1 MPEIKIKVRDKCAE
15 GEGVIICNNSDYT
28 VVWDLDEVW
37 TPYDTK
43 TMRVNLADGTY
54 QDVVFTGDNA
64 DLPVLTASGWVS
76 VGLYAGDIH
85 TSRAAR
91 LLALS
96 SVLTPGGSPAAP
108 AEDVYAQ
115 IMAKLNELS
124 IVSPEDIAQLRQLPD
139 KGGLQMA
146 LTKINYVSGKTVI
159 TAENL
164 NEIQDAVLDLERKGG
179 VGMGITGATVGQIAK
194 ISAVDASGVP
204 TAWEPVDMASG
215 GTIQEVKLTAVVS
228 AEQSLTIDNRAA
240 EQTVNLTWDTPD
252 AKTIPA
258 FTNYYVEKNGISYPR
273 AFDTNGYTQTWSS
286 NGYHGNADAFVSGH
300 KYFCAMEYEMD
311 GDSTAKLSTWGDTV
325 TPSGTDVISGSG
337 WVYGVRVPASAI
349 AAQFMISKTSSGTG
363 TIKHL
368 YCIDVT
374 ALLDAGTISSVA
386 INDLVA
392 MFGGLNIVPGEN
404 FAGETT
410 SGTATLTI
418 ARGDSQQL
426 VDSPASTSIIKG
438 GDVLSVSAGTVTFV
452 YVTTKITGS
461 GTAEK
466 KSWADKKWC
475 AFGDS
480 LTDPTINAT
489 TKYHAIIA
497 DKTGIS
503 VTVLGKGGT
512 GYYKTKDNGTAY
524 YQRMANCPA
533 DADVITIF
541 GSVNDWNVIKNGSLT
556 IGNPSDAMSA
566 GTYSGYV
573 NECIDVAISKAPYA
587 QIALVTPM
595 DYHGIPD
602 DTLESIA
609 NALLAVAKYRK
620 IKCLD
625 LYHTS
630 GFRVDDATYAQTY
643 TTDYTTTAET
653 YGHPSNV
660 AHERLIAPAFLELL
674 KTMMLHG

>member
-1 MPEIKIKVRDKCAE
+1 
-15 GEGVIICNNSDYT
+15 
-28 VVWDLDEVW
+28 
-37 TPYDTK
+37 
-43 TMRVNLADGTY
+43 
-54 QDVVFTGDNA
+54 
-64 DLPVLTASGWVS
+64 
-76 VGLYAGDIH
+76 
-85 TSRAAR
+85 
-91 LLALS
+91 
-96 SVLTPGGSPAAP
+96 
-108 AEDVYAQ
+108 
-115 IMAKLNELS
+115 
-124 IVSPEDIAQLRQLPD
+124 
-139 KGGLQMA
+139 MA

-164 NEIQDAVLDLERKGG
+164 NDIQDAILDLERKGG

-215 GTIQEVKLTAVVS
+215 GTTQEVKLTAAVS

-240 EQTVNLTWDTPD
+240 EQTVNLAWDTPD

-273 AFDTNGYTQTWSS
+273 AFDTKGYTQTWSS
-286 NGYHGNADAFVSGH
+286 NGYHGNADAFVSSH

-311 GDSTAKLSTWGDTV
+311 GDSTAKLSVWGDTV
-325 TPSGTDVISGSG
+325 TPSGTNVISGSG
-337 WVYGVRVPASAI
+337 WLYGVMTPTNTSA
-349 AAQFMISKTSSGTG
+349 ANFMITKTSSGTG

-392 MFGGLNIVPGEN
+392 LFGGLDLIPGQD
-404 FAGETT
+404 FAGEIT

-418 ARGDSQQL
+418 ERGDTQQT
-426 VDSPASTSIIKG
+426 VDSPASTATIKG

-452 YVTTKITGS
+452 YVTTKVTG
-461 GTAEK
+461 GGATAEK
-466 KSWADKKWC
+466 PWTDKKWC

-489 TKYHAIIA
+489 KKYHAIIA
-497 DKTGIS
+497 EKTGIS

-512 GYYKTKDNGTAY
+512 GYYKTKDDGTAY

-541 GSVNDWNVIKNGSLT
+541 GSVNDWNAIKNGGLT

-587 QIALVTPM
+587 QIAIVTPM
-595 DYHGIPD
+595 DYHGLPD
-602 DTLESIA
+602 ETLESIA

-620 IKCLD
+620 IKCLN

-643 TTDYTTTAET
+643 TTDYTTTADN

-674 KTMMLHG
+674 KEMILYV

>member
-1 MPEIKIKVRDKCAE
+1 M
-15 GEGVIICNNSDYT
+15 
-28 VVWDLDEVW
+28 
-37 TPYDTK
+37 
-43 TMRVNLADGTY
+43 
-54 QDVVFTGDNA
+54 
-64 DLPVLTASGWVS
+64 
-76 VGLYAGDIH
+76 
-85 TSRAAR
+85 
-91 LLALS
+91 
-96 SVLTPGGSPAAP
+96 
-108 AEDVYAQ
+108 
-115 IMAKLNELS
+115 
-124 IVSPEDIAQLRQLPD
+124 
-139 KGGLQMA
+139 
-146 LTKINYVSGKTVI
+146 I
-159 TAENL
+159 T
-164 NEIQDAVLDLERKGG
+164 
-179 VGMGITGATVGQIAK
+179 
-194 ISAVDASGVP
+194 
-204 TAWEPVDMASG
+204 
-215 GTIQEVKLTAVVS
+215 
-228 AEQSLTIDNRAA
+228 
-240 EQTVNLTWDTPD
+240 
-252 AKTIPA
+252 
-258 FTNYYVEKNGISYPR
+258 
-273 AFDTNGYTQTWSS
+273 
-286 NGYHGNADAFVSGH
+286 
-300 KYFCAMEYEMD
+300 
-311 GDSTAKLSTWGDTV
+311 
-325 TPSGTDVISGSG
+325 
-337 WVYGVRVPASAI
+337 
-349 AAQFMISKTSSGTG
+349 KTSSGTG

-392 MFGGLNIVPGEN
+392 LFGGLDLIPGQD
-404 FAGETT
+404 FAGEIT

-418 ARGDSQQL
+418 ERGDTQQT
-426 VDSPASTSIIKG
+426 VDSPASTATIKG

-452 YVTTKITGS
+452 YVTTKVTG
-461 GTAEK
+461 GGATAEK
-466 KSWADKKWC
+466 PWTDKKWC

-489 TKYHAIIA
+489 KKYHAIIA
-497 DKTGIS
+497 EKTGIS

-512 GYYKTKDNGTAY
+512 GYYKTKDDGTAY

-541 GSVNDWNVIKNGSLT
+541 GSVNDWNAIKNGGLT

-587 QIALVTPM
+587 QIAIVTPM
-595 DYHGIPD
+595 DYHGLPD
-602 DTLESIA
+602 ETLESIA

>member
-1 MPEIKIKVRDKCAE
+1 MIIELSNGLLHFYQWDTGQRVKAPD
-15 GEGVIICNNSDYT
+15 GVETIHFRIDNDHAAPIT
-28 VVWDLDEVW
+28 VVNGWATVPDECFQSGDDLVYYAYDENH
-37 TPYDTK
+37 TTDSA
-43 TMRVNLADGTY
+43 RVEVVNRPKPADYGYEPMQITTWEAL
-54 QDVVFTGDNA
+54 DKRIRALEVATG
-64 DLPVLTASGWVS
+64 
-76 VGLYAGDIH
+76 
-85 TSRAAR
+85 
-91 LLALS
+91 
-96 SVLTPGGSPAAP
+96 
-108 AEDVYAQ
+108 
-115 IMAKLNELS
+115 
-124 IVSPEDIAQLRQLPD
+124 LR
-139 KGGLQMA
+139 
-146 LTKINYVSGKTVI
+146 TEKTVI
-159 TAENL
+159 ATA
-164 NEIQDAVLDLERKGG
+164 
-179 VGMGITGATVGQIAK
+179 
-194 ISAVDASGVP
+194 
-204 TAWEPVDMASG
+204 TA
-215 GTIQEVKLTAVVS
+215 GTPLI
-228 AEQSLTIDNRAA
+228 IDSQAA
-240 EQTVNLTWDTPD
+240 EQTVNLAWNVPE

-258 FTNYYVEKNGISYPR
+258 FTNYYIAKSGITYPR
-273 AFDTNGYTQTWSS
+273 AFDTNYYTQTWSAA
-286 NGYHGNADAFVSGH
+286 NYHGNADAYVSVH

-311 GDSTAKLSTWGDTV
+311 GDSTAKISSWGSSV

-337 WVYGVRVPASAI
+337 WVYGVVVPTNINSVNFALSN
-349 AAQFMISKTSSGTG
+349 TSSGTG

-392 MFGGLNIVPGEN
+392 LFGGLDLVPGQD
-404 FAGETT
+404 FAGKTT
-410 SGTATLTI
+410 GGMATLTI
-418 ARGDSQQL
+418 ARGDTQQL
-426 VDSPASTSIIKG
+426 VDSPASTATIKG
-438 GDVLSVSAGTVTFV
+438 GDVLSVSAGTVTFM
-452 YVTTKITGS
+452 YVTTEITSS
-461 GTAEK
+461 GTAAGK
-466 KSWADKKWC
+466 PWADKKWC

-512 GYYKTKDNGTAY
+512 GYYKTKDDGTAY

-533 DADVITIF
+533 NADVITIF
-541 GSVNDWNVIKNGSLT
+541 GSVNDWNAIKNGGLT

-595 DYHGIPD
+595 DYHGLPD
-602 DTLESIA
+602 ETLESIA

-643 TTDYTTTAET
+643 TTDYSATAES

-660 AHERLIAPAFLELL
+660 AHATLIAPAFLELL
-674 KTMMLHG
+674 KEMVLYV